1 MSRRRPYARAVFLSI
16 ALAFS
21 CLVLSAC
28 GAESAGGLL
37 DTMTDIYSSV
47 SKKSVL
53 ISGDEWYYRHRADFS
68 PDAWAGE
75 AILDLGV
82 PGFSLADLSVSKTY
96 IEPDIVPAGSD
107 RIKSVMALIGPDDV
121 GSDLF
126 CELIQDGMPGY
137 GYNGNYTGIVPGEL
151 FIQAP
156 MLLSGGSTRCL
167 ATCYAWHAGL
177 DLIFSD
183 LARYLS
189 HDPENRLLYRLTCV
203 YSATDDMPCGFLVE
217 YQSLDGG
224 FSGCKYVYN
233 IQPGIAF
240 DYKTGRNWI
249 AAAGDPEAKADT
261 ECEGGDA
268 A

>member
-1 MSRRRPYARAVFLSI
+1 MIRRRPYARAVFLLI

-21 CLVLSAC
+21 CLALSAC
-28 GAESAGGLL
+28 DAESAGGLL
-37 DTMTDIYSSV
+37 ETMTDIYSSV

-53 ISGDEWYYRHRADFS
+53 IAGDEWYYRHRAEFS

-96 IEPDIVPAGSD
+96 MEPDIVPAGSD

-121 GSDLF
+121 SGDLF
-126 CELIQDGMPGY
+126 QDLIQEGMPGY
-137 GYNGNYTGIVPGEL
+137 VYDASYAGIVPGDI

-167 ATCYAWHAGL
+167 ATCYAWRAGL
-177 DLIFSD
+177 ELIFSD
-183 LARYLS
+183 LAGYLS
-189 HDPENRLLYRLTCV
+189 IDPDNRLLYRMTCV
-203 YSATDDMPCGFLVE
+203 YSSTDDMPCGFLVE

-224 FSGCKYVYN
+224 FAGCKYVYN

-249 AAAGDPEAKADT
+249 AAAGDPEARSDI
-261 ECEGGDA
+261 EDGEDDA
-268 A
+268 S